1 MSPLHRTFIEDGVTV
16 QGEKVER
23 MEDAALLQA
32 VALGNQDAMATVF
45 DRYSRIV
52 YCIALRVL
60 HDTSLAEDVMQE
72 VLLQVWKRPQSFVV
86 QRGSLSAWLSVVA
99 RNRAID
105 VLRKRAPMD
114 PLGELPLPDPHDMA
128 YETEQGWLLEKVR
141 EVLDSLPP
149 DQQASLDL
157 AYFQGLSHTEIAA
170 AHGVAIRDGEDPHTG
185 RADEHT
191 KGDDSMT
198 DNLHI
203 ADTDLALYAIGALPR
218 AEAGSVAD
226 HLKAC
231 AVCREEL
238 RRNTLALGAYAQTTP
253 VWPVARW
260 RKAAIY
266 DASGNDPASHYS
278 ANREAAGSI

>member
-1 MSPLHRTFIEDGVTV
+1 MSPLHRTFNEDGVTV

-86 QRGSLSAWLSVVA
+86 QRGSLSAWLSVVT

-114 PLGELPLPDPHDMA
+114 PLGEMPLPDPHDMA
-128 YETEQGWLLEKVR
+128 SETEQGWLLEKVR

-157 AYFQGLSHTEIAA
+157 AYFQGLSHTEIAERT
-170 AHGVAIRDGEDPHTG
+170 GSPLGTVKTRIR
-185 RADEHT
+185 
-191 KGDDSMT
+191 
-198 DNLHI
+198 
-203 ADTDLALYAIGALPR
+203 
-218 AEAGSVAD
+218 AGLMSI
-226 HLKAC
+226 
-231 AVCREEL
+231 
-238 RRNTLALGAYAQTTP
+238 
-253 VWPVARW
+253 
-260 RKAAIY
+260 RKAMTA
-266 DASGNDPASHYS
+266 
-278 ANREAAGSI
+278 

>member
-1 MSPLHRTFIEDGVTV
+1 
-16 QGEKVER
+16 

-114 PLGELPLPDPHDMA
+114 PLGEMPLPDPHDMA
-128 YETEQGWLLEKVR
+128 SETEQGWLLEKVR

-157 AYFQGLSHTEIAA
+157 AYFQGLSHTENAERT
-170 AHGVAIRDGEDPHTG
+170 GSPLGTVKTRIR
-185 RADEHT
+185 
-191 KGDDSMT
+191 
-198 DNLHI
+198 
-203 ADTDLALYAIGALPR
+203 
-218 AEAGSVAD
+218 AGLMSI
-226 HLKAC
+226 
-231 AVCREEL
+231 
-238 RRNTLALGAYAQTTP
+238 
-253 VWPVARW
+253 
-260 RKAAIY
+260 RKAMTA
-266 DASGNDPASHYS
+266 
-278 ANREAAGSI
+278 

>member
-114 PLGELPLPDPHDMA
+114 TLGEMPLPDPHDMA
-128 YETEQGWLLEKVR
+128 SETEQGWLLEKVR

-157 AYFQGLSHTEIAA
+157 AYFQGLSHTEIAERT
-170 AHGVAIRDGEDPHTG
+170 GSPLGTVKTRIR
-185 RADEHT
+185 
-191 KGDDSMT
+191 
-198 DNLHI
+198 
-203 ADTDLALYAIGALPR
+203 
-218 AEAGSVAD
+218 AGLMSI
-226 HLKAC
+226 
-231 AVCREEL
+231 
-238 RRNTLALGAYAQTTP
+238 
-253 VWPVARW
+253 
-260 RKAAIY
+260 RKAMTA
-266 DASGNDPASHYS
+266 
-278 ANREAAGSI
+278 